1 MSLCHVC
8 IIFYSSLMP
17 RLDLTGSVT
26 KVSKKKESAHSRKFL
41 MASPSGLQEM

>member
-26 KVSKKKESAHSRKFL
+26 KVSSKESAHSRKFL